1 MNTPTILKSELVAKA
16 DRLGEL
22 DALVKDATKELETLK
37 KEFKS
42 IGMEHVEGVKFAINL
57 IKGKTTSLDREKML
71 EELGEEALVR
81 YQKVTE
87 YVSVRVSPR

>member
-1 MNTPTILKSELVAKA
+1 MAYITKAELATKA

-22 DALVKDATKELETLK
+22 NDLVKEANAELEALK
-37 KEFKS
+37 KEFKAL
-42 IGMEHVEGVKFAINL
+42 GKEHIEGVKFTVNL
-57 IKGKTTSLDREKML
+57 IKGKTTSLDRDKL
-71 EELGEEALVR
+71 VEELGEEALAR